1 MQTFIIGRNPNV
13 SAGEI
18 PVKINDLTNK
28 VSSNH
33 CRITFDGVHY
43 FIEDLI
49 STNGT
54 FVNGTKV
61 SGRVIVV
68 PDSVITLGEKHRFF
82 LSELPLKA
90 TSAPYSTAPV
100 NSYKADAKPISIANL
115 IHPKEKT
122 YLTLM
127 YIFGG
132 LFWLVILITL
142 IALFF
147 SPILRYLF
155 FSYLFLL
162 LYLIPVVLI
171 LIWRNL
177 MHESKLL
184 QNSIKVTPQQFPDIY
199 EIITTQAQKLQIV
212 NLPQLFVHSS
222 DGIVNAFAT
231 RLLHKRYILLLSG
244 ITDLMLQRKKYN
256 QLAFIIGHELGHHA
270 AGHFSYF
277 KKLVIS
283 PAYII
288 PFLGAAYHRSREFTA
303 DRIGC
308 ALIADTED
316 AQFALVSL
324 ACGAVSLTD
333 RASIKQFMQQQDEV
347 FDVIKFFGKIHN
359 LYPSLTRRVEELE
372 KFNF

>member
-33 CRITFDGVHY
+33 CRITFDGTHY

-61 SGRVIVV
+61 SGRVIVE
-68 PDSVITLGEKHRFF
+68 PNSVITLGEKHRFF
-82 LSELPLKA
+82 LSELPLK
-90 TSAPYSTAPV
+90 TSIAPYSTASV
-100 NSYKADAKPISIANL
+100 HSFKADAKPISIANL

-142 IALFF
+142 IVLFF
-147 SPILRYLF
+147 SPMLIAYF
-155 FSYLFLL
+155 FLL

-184 QNSIKVTPQQFPDIY
+184 QNSIKVTQQQFPDIY
-199 EIITTQAQKLQIV
+199 EIITSQAQKLQIA

-231 RLLHKRYILLLSG
+231 RSLHKRYILLLSG

-333 RASIKQFMQQQDEV
+333 RTSIKQFMQQQDEV
-347 FDVIKFFGKIHN
+347 FGIVKFFGKIHN